1 MYTLDKIENQFKGIC
16 AKAGVS
22 CNVPITINS
31 RLTRTLGR
39 VVIKNS
45 IGATNTWKPIKVE
58 FSKQFIETSSDASIE
73 DVIKHE
79 AAHFI
84 ATSRTGKDCVHNV
97 YFKSICA
104 EIGTTNDGITT
115 KVERTVDESY
125 LYKYAIYCD
134 TCNKVIG
141 GKSRMCRT
149 IKEIKF
155 CTCKTCNTSNLRV
168 IQNW

>member
-1 MYTLDKIENQFKGIC
+1 MYTLDKIEIQFKGIC

-39 VVIKNS
+39 VTNDY
-45 IGATNTWKPIKVE
+45 IGAIDTWRPTKVE

-84 ATSRTGKDCVHNV
+84 ATSRTGKNCGHNS
-97 YFKSICA
+97 YFKKVCA
-104 EIGTTNDGITT
+104 EIGTTNDGTTT
-115 KVERTVDESY
+115 KVERIVDESS

-155 CTCKTCNTSNLRV
+155 CTCKACNTSNLRV

>member
-1 MYTLDKIENQFKGIC
+1 MYTLDKIEIQFKGIC

-31 RLTRTLGR
+31 RLTRTFGR
-39 VVIKNS
+39 VINNY
-45 IGATNTWKPIKVE
+45 IRATETWRPTKVE

-84 ATSRTGKDCVHNV
+84 ANSRTGKNCGHNS
-97 YFKSICA
+97 YFKKVCA
-104 EIGTTNDGITT
+104 EIGTTNDGTTT
-115 KVERTVDESY
+115 KVERTVDESS

-155 CTCKTCNTSNLRV
+155 CTCKACNTSNLRV

>member
-1 MYTLDKIENQFKGIC
+1 MYTLDKIEIQFKGIC

-39 VVIKNS
+39 VTNDY
-45 IGATNTWKPIKVE
+45 IGAIDTWRPTKVE

-84 ATSRTGKDCVHNV
+84 ATSRTGKNCGHNS
-97 YFKSICA
+97 YFKKVCA
-104 EIGTTNDGITT
+104 DIGTTNDGTTT
-115 KVERTVDESY
+115 KVERIVDESS

-155 CTCKTCNTSNLRV
+155 CTCKACNTSNLRV

>member
-1 MYTLDKIENQFKGIC
+1 MYTLDKIEVQFKGIC

-39 VVIKNS
+39 VTNDY
-45 IGATNTWKPIKVE
+45 IGAIDTWRPTKVE

-84 ATSRTGKDCVHNV
+84 ATSRTGKNCGHNS
-97 YFKSICA
+97 YFKKVCA
-104 EIGTTNDGITT
+104 EIGTTNDGTTT
-115 KVERTVDESY
+115 KVERTVDESS

-134 TCNKVIG
+134 TCDKVID

-155 CTCKTCNTSNLRV
+155 CTCKACNTSNLRV

>member
-16 AKAGVS
+16 SKAGVS

-39 VVIKNS
+39 VTNNY
-45 IGATNTWKPIKVE
+45 IGATDTWRPIRVE

-84 ATSRTGKDCVHNV
+84 ATSRTGKNCGHNS
-97 YFKSICA
+97 YFKKVCA
-104 EIGTTNDGITT
+104 EIGTTNDGTTT
-115 KVERTVDESY
+115 KVERTVDESS

-134 TCNKVIG
+134 TCDKVID

-155 CTCKTCNTSNLRV
+155 CTCKACNTSNLRV

>member
-1 MYTLDKIENQFKGIC
+1 MYTLDKIEIQFKGIC

-31 RLTRTLGR
+31 RLTKTLGR
-39 VVIKNS
+39 VVINNF
-45 IGATNTWKPIKVE
+45 IGTWKPTKVE

-84 ATSRTGKDCVHNV
+84 ATSRTGEDHGHDT

-104 EIGTTNDGITT
+104 EIGTTNDGTTT
-115 KVERTVDESY
+115 KVERTVDESS

-134 TCNKVIG
+134 TCDRVIG

-155 CTCKTCNTSNLRV
+155 CTCKACNTSNLRV

>member
-39 VVIKNS
+39 VVINNS
-45 IGATNTWKPIKVE
+45 IGATDTWKPIKVE

-84 ATSRTGKDCVHNV
+84 ATSRTGKIAD
-97 YFKSICA
+97 I
-104 EIGTTNDGITT
+104 I
-115 KVERTVDESY
+115 
-125 LYKYAIYCD
+125 
-134 TCNKVIG
+134 VIS
-141 GKSRMCRT
+141 K
-149 IKEIKF
+149 KF
-155 CTCKTCNTSNLRV
+155 VRRLALLTMALQQK
-168 IQNW
+168 

>member
-1 MYTLDKIENQFKGIC
+1 MYTLDKIEIQFKGIC

-39 VVIKNS
+39 V
-45 IGATNTWKPIKVE
+45 TNDYISAIDTWRPTKVE

-84 ATSRTGKDCVHNV
+84 ATSRTGKNCGHNS
-97 YFKSICA
+97 YFKKVCA
-104 EIGTTNDGITT
+104 EIGTTNDGTTT
-115 KVERTVDESY
+115 KVERTVDESS

>member
-16 AKAGVS
+16 AKAGIS

-39 VVIKNS
+39 VVINNS
-45 IGATNTWKPIKVE
+45 IGFIDTWKPIKVE

-84 ATSRTGKDCVHNV
+84 ATSRTGEDHGHNS
-97 YFKSICA
+97 YFKKIPM
-104 EIGTTNDGITT
+104 IFHRDLTTYGF
-115 KVERTVDESY
+115 ESF
-125 LYKYAIYCD
+125 IS
-134 TCNKVIG
+134 TNQ
-141 GKSRMCRT
+141 
-149 IKEIKF
+149 F
-155 CTCKTCNTSNLRV
+155 
-168 IQNW
+168 

>member
-1 MYTLDKIENQFKGIC
+1 MYTLDKIKIQFKGIC

-39 VVIKNS
+39 VTNNY
-45 IGATNTWKPIKVE
+45 IGATDTWKPTKVE

-84 ATSRTGKDCVHNV
+84 ATSRTGENCGHNS
-97 YFKSICA
+97 YFKKVCA
-104 EIGTTNDGITT
+104 EIGTTNDGTTT
-115 KVERTVDESY
+115 KVERTVDESSV
-125 LYKYAIYCD
+125 YKYAIYCN
-134 TCNKVIG
+134 TCDKVID

-155 CTCKTCNTSNLRV
+155 CTCKACNTSNLRV

>member
-1 MYTLDKIENQFKGIC
+1 MYTLDKIEIQFKGIC

-39 VVIKNS
+39 VVIDNF
-45 IGATNTWKPIKVE
+45 IGIWKPTKIE

-84 ATSRTGKDCVHNV
+84 ATSRTGEDHGHDI

-104 EIGTTNDGITT
+104 EIGTTNDGTTT
-115 KVERTVDESY
+115 KVERTVDESS

-134 TCNKVIG
+134 TCDKVIG

-155 CTCKTCNTSNLRV
+155 CTCKACNTSNLRV